1 MWVQGLKI
9 VYHLTTNTGCNCPD
23 RIVQMKTVLWIVPI
37 SKLNSNFTDDV
48 VLVKSQVTLGFQLY
62 LIVQTLDHTTMID
75 LEFVLMIE
83 KVLVVCT
90 DPGLEDE
97 RLELLDLLIQV
108 CKLLLQFVSCWFWN
122 TAVRIIDNLRFKV
135 SSY

>member
-1 MWVQGLKI
+1 M
-9 VYHLTTNTGCNCPD
+9 
-23 RIVQMKTVLWIVPI
+23 VQMKAVLWVVPK
-37 SKLNSNFTDDV
+37 SKLNSNVTDDV
-48 VLVKSQVTLGFQLY
+48 ILVEGQVTLGFQLY

-75 LEFVLMIE
+75 LEFVLMI
-83 KVLVVCT
+83 KQVLVVCT

-122 TAVRIIDNLRFKV
+122 TAVRIFNSLRFKV